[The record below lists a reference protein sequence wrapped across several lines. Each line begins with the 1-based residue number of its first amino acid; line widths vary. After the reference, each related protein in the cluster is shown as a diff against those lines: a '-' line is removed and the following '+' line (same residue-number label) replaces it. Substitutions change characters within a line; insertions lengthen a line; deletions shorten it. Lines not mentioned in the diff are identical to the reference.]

1 MIPFLVDVGITD
13 TQLTHIKKIDTSYL
27 DSPFHFHPN
36 CELVYIEEGYGK
48 KVIGDSISNFNEGD
62 VLLMGPDLP
71 HILTND
77 DDFYRGNKKLR
88 SRAVVVYFSPLIL
101 HSLLRPNSL
110 VTLNTLIKKSRR
122 GLDVTGKTREI
133 VGEKIL
139 EMVRQEDISQFVTFL
154 SILEIL
160 IGSREIKYLS
170 SDKFVNTYNEKDTGR
185 INAVYR
191 FLMHNFK
198 KDIQL
203 EEVASIAHLA
213 PTAFCRFF
221 KQRTKKTF
229 SAFLNELR
237 IRHACELLNNPE
249 LSINEISSLSGY
261 HNASNFN
268 KFFKEITGLTPSS
281 FRKTL

>member
-13 TQLTHIKKIDTSYL
+13 TQLTHIKKIDTLYL

-48 KVIGDSISNFNEGD
+48 KVIGDDISSFNEGD

-77 DDFYRGNKKLR
+77 DDFYRGNKRLR
-88 SRAVVVYFSPLIL
+88 SKAIVVYFSPLIL
-101 HSLLRPNSL
+101 HNLLRPNSL
-110 VTLNTLIKKSRR
+110 TTLNTLIKKSRR
-122 GLDVTGKTREI
+122 GLEVTGRAREI

-139 EMVRQEDISQFVTFL
+139 DMAKQEDISQFITFL
-154 SILEIL
+154 SVLEIL
-160 IGSREIKYLS
+160 SVSKEIRYLS

-198 KDIQL
+198 KDVQL

-229 SAFLNELR
+229 SGFLNELR

-249 LSINEISSLSGY
+249 LSIAEISSLSGY
-261 HNASNFN
+261 RNATNFN
-268 KFFKEITGLTPSS
+268 KFFKEITGSTPSS
-281 FRKTL
+281 FRKKL

>member
-13 TQLTHIKKIDTSYL
+13 AQLTHIKKIDTSYL

-48 KVIGDSISNFNEGD
+48 KVIGDNISNFNEGD

-77 DDFYRGNKKLR
+77 DDFYRGNKRLR
-88 SRAVVVYFSPLIL
+88 SKAIVIYFSPLIL
-101 HSLLRPNSL
+101 DNLLRPNSL
-110 VTLNTLIKKSRR
+110 VSLNTLIKRSRR
-122 GLDVTGKTREI
+122 GLSVTGRTKEI

-139 EMVRQEDISQFVTFL
+139 EMAQQEDISQFITFL
-154 SILEIL
+154 SILDIL
-160 IGSREIKYLS
+160 IGSKETKYLS

-203 EEVASIAHLA
+203 EEVAGIAHLA

-249 LSINEISSLSGY
+249 LSITEISSLSGY
-261 HNASNFN
+261 HNATNFN
-268 KFFKEITGLTPSS
+268 KFFKEITGLTPTS
-281 FRKTL
+281 FRKNL